1 MTDTLHLL
9 ADKLGIAKSFKAVG
23 LKKNLYEVSDDIL
36 KFFCETYG
44 YNADSETDI
53 KLSLEKLDD
62 ASWKKMLPE
71 IVILHHDNMS
81 FTVVLSDKQLNSEIK
96 IYISAQENNNKQEVD
111 FELVKTG
118 EMKSFA
124 RETLNKVVIKLPQIF
139 AYGYYKL
146 EMCTVDANA
155 LSVMAVVPDKCYSA
169 EAVSNGKLWGY
180 ALQLYSLKSKHNWGV
195 GDFTDLQKF
204 VKMCG
209 KTGAAIIGLNPL
221 NVLFHDYPEN
231 ASPYSSISRLFLN
244 PIYIDV
250 EKVLGFD
257 KCMADTLLDEIAA
270 AKEGELIDY
279 TKVYNL
285 KIKALKKLF
294 AYLKTQPSYMQ
305 KLADFIKLKGYDLE
319 TLATFQA
326 IYHEQKQKGNC
337 GWMNWDKNLRNP
349 QSKAV
354 SDFKKAFADEI
365 MFFEFLQFEADRQ
378 LQEVYK
384 TVQKEG
390 LKVGLYRD
398 LPVGVGKDS
407 AELWTD
413 KYVFIDDAG
422 AGAPP
427 DAFFPF
433 GQKWCVGA
441 FNPFELKKRAYEPFL
456 KILRANMAY
465 AGALRIDHVM
475 GLMRLFMIPDNKNGG
490 TYIHYN
496 FEDMLDLLALESHL
510 HKCTIVGESI
520 GNVPEGFLDKLK
532 AKGIYSISVVWAER
546 WNDGNGD
553 FKMPEAYPENAFVSV
568 GTHDM
573 PPLKMW
579 WFGYDIELSRSL
591 NLITDE
597 EKYQQYKV
605 READRY
611 KLLSALDF
619 NQTWPADN
627 LRKGNY
633 IYGEGY
639 PEGIEEALHAF
650 LAKTS
655 SKVVLLQPE
664 DIFGVDKR
672 QNFPGTDVDKYP
684 NWRRRLPINVEDME
698 SGEAYKRNI
707 AAVKKFR

>member
-257 KCMADTLLDEIAA
+257 KCIADTLLDEIKD

-354 SDFKKAFADEI
+354 NDFKKAFADEI

-422 AGAPP
+422 AGTPP

-433 GQKWCVGA
+433 GQKWCLGA

>member
-1 MTDTLHLL
+1 M
-9 ADKLGIAKSFKAVG
+9 
-23 LKKNLYEVSDDIL
+23 
-36 KFFCETYG
+36 
-44 YNADSETDI
+44 
-53 KLSLEKLDD
+53 
-62 ASWKKMLPE
+62 
-71 IVILHHDNMS
+71 
-81 FTVVLSDKQLNSEIK
+81 
-96 IYISAQENNNKQEVD
+96 IY
-111 FELVKTG
+111 
-118 EMKSFA
+118 
-124 RETLNKVVIKLPQIF
+124 R
-139 AYGYYKL
+139 
-146 EMCTVDANA
+146 
-155 LSVMAVVPDKCYSA
+155 
-169 EAVSNGKLWGY
+169 W
-180 ALQLYSLKSKHNWGV
+180 
-195 GDFTDLQKF
+195 
-204 VKMCG
+204 
-209 KTGAAIIGLNPL
+209 
-221 NVLFHDYPEN
+221 
-231 ASPYSSISRLFLN
+231 
-244 PIYIDV
+244 
-250 EKVLGFD
+250 
-257 KCMADTLLDEIAA
+257 
-270 AKEGELIDY
+270 
-279 TKVYNL
+279 
-285 KIKALKKLF
+285 
-294 AYLKTQPSYMQ
+294 
-305 KLADFIKLKGYDLE
+305 
-319 TLATFQA
+319 
-326 IYHEQKQKGNC
+326 
-337 GWMNWDKNLRNP
+337 
-349 QSKAV
+349 
-354 SDFKKAFADEI
+354 
-365 MFFEFLQFEADRQ
+365 
-378 LQEVYK
+378 
-384 TVQKEG
+384 
-390 LKVGLYRD
+390 
-398 LPVGVGKDS
+398 VGKDS

-433 GQKWCVGA
+433 GQKWCLGA

-591 NLITDE
+591 NLITDD

-619 NQTWPADN
+619 NKTWPSDN

-633 IYGEGY
+633 VYGEGY
-639 PEGIEEALHAF
+639 PEGIEEALHT
-650 LAKTS
+650 LLSKTS

>member
-36 KFFCETYG
+36 KFFCKTYG

-53 KLSLEKLDD
+53 KLSLEKLAA

-71 IVILHHDNMS
+71 IVILHNDNMS
-81 FTVVLSDKQLNSEIK
+81 FTAVLSDKQLNSEIK

-209 KTGAAIIGLNPL
+209 KIGAAIIGLNPL

-231 ASPYSSISRLFLN
+231 ASPYSSMSRLFLN

-633 IYGEGY
+633 VYGEGY

>member
-36 KFFCETYG
+36 KFFCKTYG

-71 IVILHHDNMS
+71 IVILHNDNMS
-81 FTVVLSDKQLNSEIK
+81 FTAVLSDKQLNSEIK
-96 IYISAQENNNKQEVD
+96 IYISAQKNNNKQEVD

-155 LSVMAVVPDKCYSA
+155 LSVMAVVPDKCYRA

-180 ALQLYSLKSKHNWGV
+180 VLQLYSLKSKHNWGV

-305 KLADFIKLKGYDLE
+305 KLADFIKIKGYDLE

-433 GQKWCVGA
+433 GQKWCLGA

>member
-257 KCMADTLLDEIAA
+257 KCIADTLFDEIAA

-354 SDFKKAFADEI
+354 NDFKKAFADEI

-398 LPVGVGKDS
+398 L
-407 AELWTD
+407 
-413 KYVFIDDAG
+413 
-422 AGAPP
+422 
-427 DAFFPF
+427 
-433 GQKWCVGA
+433 
-441 FNPFELKKRAYEPFL
+441 
-456 KILRANMAY
+456 
-465 AGALRIDHVM
+465 
-475 GLMRLFMIPDNKNGG
+475 
-490 TYIHYN
+490 
-496 FEDMLDLLALESHL
+496 
-510 HKCTIVGESI
+510 
-520 GNVPEGFLDKLK
+520 
-532 AKGIYSISVVWAER
+532 
-546 WNDGNGD
+546 
-553 FKMPEAYPENAFVSV
+553 SV
-568 GTHDM
+568 G
-573 PPLKMW
+573 
-579 WFGYDIELSRSL
+579 G
-591 NLITDE
+591 
-597 EKYQQYKV
+597 
-605 READRY
+605 
-611 KLLSALDF
+611 
-619 NQTWPADN
+619 
-627 LRKGNY
+627 
-633 IYGEGY
+633 
-639 PEGIEEALHAF
+639 
-650 LAKTS
+650 
-655 SKVVLLQPE
+655 
-664 DIFGVDKR
+664 
-672 QNFPGTDVDKYP
+672 
-684 NWRRRLPINVEDME
+684 
-698 SGEAYKRNI
+698 
-707 AAVKKFR
+707 

>member
-257 KCMADTLLDEIAA
+257 KCIADTLFDEIAA

-354 SDFKKAFADEI
+354 NDFKKAFADEI

-398 LPVGVGKDS
+398 LSVGVGKDS

-433 GQKWCVGA
+433 GQKWCLGA

-591 NLITDE
+591 NLITDD

-619 NQTWPADN
+619 NKTWPSDN

-633 IYGEGY
+633 VYGEGY
-639 PEGIEEALHAF
+639 PEGIEEALHT
-650 LAKTS
+650 LLSKTS

>member
-36 KFFCETYG
+36 KFFCKTYG

-53 KLSLEKLDD
+53 KLSLEKLAA

-71 IVILHHDNMS
+71 IVILHNDNMS

-257 KCMADTLLDEIAA
+257 KCIADTLLDEIKD

-354 SDFKKAFADEI
+354 NDFKKAFADEI

-650 LAKTS
+650 LSKTS

>member
-36 KFFCETYG
+36 KFFCKTYG

-53 KLSLEKLDD
+53 KLSLEKLAA

-257 KCMADTLLDEIAA
+257 KCIADTLLDEIKD

-354 SDFKKAFADEI
+354 NDFKKAFADEI

-591 NLITDE
+591 NLITDD

-639 PEGIEEALHAF
+639 PEGIEEALHT
-650 LAKTS
+650 LLSKTS

>member
-36 KFFCETYG
+36 KFFCKTYG

-53 KLSLEKLDD
+53 KLSLEKLAA

-71 IVILHHDNMS
+71 IVILHNDNMS
-81 FTVVLSDKQLNSEIK
+81 FTAVLSDKQLNSEIK

-155 LSVMAVVPDKCYSA
+155 LSVMAVVPDKCYRA

-433 GQKWCVGA
+433 GQKWCLGA